1 MPDTMRAIRLTGP
14 VDVDGLTVK
23 EGVRLLTPSAF
34 VSLYLVPYPLARVV
48 LLGVPAVLASGIAGL
63 RAHARRTRFE
73 DVDVGSDTPAA
84 VKDSSGDLHSTR

>member
-34 VSLYLVPYPLARVV
+34 VSLYLVPYPLARFV
-48 LLGVPAVLASGIAGL
+48 LLGV
-63 RAHARRTRFE
+63 RDRR
-73 DVDVGSDTPAA
+73 
-84 VKDSSGDLHSTR
+84 